1 MLKTKQGE
9 SNMRFRAHESFFI
22 RKGWL
27 YKGLKNVRNYPDI
40 FTNKNIKATDYLGIG
55 TNMVRSLRY
64 WLQAVSLTT
73 ESKTGINQRME
84 QNLTVLA
91 NTIWE
96 RDRYMEEIG
105 TICLLHYKLAKIDKD
120 KTTEATAWY
129 YFFNKFNL
137 NEFEKQDF
145 VEELSKYA
153 DLNKGGVAKTSY
165 ESDFDCLINTYIS
178 RVKSNPKKDDPES
191 NIDCPLGEL
200 NLIDIVDIK
209 KKIYRKSQPAKNML
223 HPLILLSII
232 VDNVKE
238 EKEIRI
244 SSILNEAGNIGK
256 VFNLDIISLTYYLDK
271 LQQQEYIRVIRTAGL
286 DVVHINTDMSFY
298 DCISA
303 YYDDINDNTLLKQR

>member
-27 YKGLKNVRNYPDI
+27 YKGLKNVKDYPDI
-40 FTNKNIKATDYLGIG
+40 FTNKNIKATDDLGIG

-64 WLQAVSLTT
+64 WLQVAGLTT
-73 ESKTGINQRME
+73 EGKTGINQRME
-84 QNLTVLA
+84 QNLTDLA
-91 NTIWE
+91 DIIWE

-105 TICLLHYKLAKIDKD
+105 TICLIHYKLATNKD
-120 KTTEATAWY
+120 KATAWY
-129 YFFNKFNL
+129 YFFNEFNL
-137 NEFEKQDF
+137 IEFDKKDF
-145 VEELSKYA
+145 VTALSKYA
-153 DLNKGGVAKTSY
+153 DINDEGVVESSY

-178 RVKSNPKKDDPES
+178 RVKLNSKKDDPES
-191 NIDCPLGEL
+191 NIDCPIGEL
-200 NLIDIVDIK
+200 NLIDIVDSK
-209 KKIYRKSQPAKNML
+209 RKIYKKSQPAKNML

-232 VDNVKE
+232 VDNSKG

-256 VFNLDIISLTYYLDK
+256 LFNLDIISLTYYLDK
-271 LQQQEYIRVIRTAGL
+271 LQQYGYVRVIRTAGL
-286 DVVHINTDMSFY
+286 DVVHISTDMNFY

-303 YYDDINDNTLLKQR
+303 YYDDINNNTLLK

>member
-27 YKGLKNVRNYPDI
+27 YKGLKNVRDYPDI
-40 FTNKNIKATDYLGIG
+40 FTNKNRKATDYLGIG

-64 WLQAVSLTT
+64 WLQAVGLTT
-73 ESKTGINQRME
+73 EDKTGINQRME
-84 QNLTVLA
+84 QNLTNLA
-91 NTIWE
+91 NVIWE

-105 TICLLHYKLAKIDKD
+105 TICLMHYKLVTNKD
-120 KTTEATAWY
+120 KATAWY
-129 YFFNKFNL
+129 YFL
-137 NEFEKQDF
+137 NEFNLIEFDKKDF
-145 VEELSKYA
+145 VTALSKYA
-153 DLNKGGVAKTSY
+153 DINDEGVVESSY
-165 ESDFDCLINTYIS
+165 ESDFDCLMNTYIS

-191 NIDCPLGEL
+191 NIDCSLGEL
-200 NLIDIVDIK
+200 NLIDIVNSK
-209 KKIYRKSQPAKNML
+209 KKIYRKSQPTKNML

-232 VDNVKE
+232 VDNAKD

-271 LQQQEYIRVIRTAGL
+271 LQQHGYIRVIRTAGL

-303 YYDDINDNTLLKQR
+303 YYDDINNNTLLKQR